1 MSCVVNAHRDV
12 TLSSGGSYAVLLWIC
27 LSLLVLGGIA
37 AFVFQDAH
45 TLGGLSGDTLAGVAA
60 GLALLVFYVSA
71 ISSDYRG
78 RIRGMAKDFF
88 LWAGLAL
95 LLIVAYSFRNE
106 AMYVIT
112 RVAGELMPPGQAINI
127 STMND
132 GKHVVRIRRRPDNH
146 FAAAAQVNGFNVS
159 MLVDTGASTIV
170 LRPTDARTAGINT
183 ANLSFTVPVN
193 TANGAAFAA
202 SVKLREIRIG
212 PIVMRNIEA
221 LVSKPGTLKES
232 LLGMNFLRRLRS
244 YEFSGEFLTLRG

>member
-1 MSCVVNAHRDV
+1 M
-12 TLSSGGSYAVLLWIC
+12 LLWIC

-37 AFVFQDAH
+37 AFALQDAH
-45 TLGGLSGDTLAGVAA
+45 TLGGLSGDTIAGIAA
-60 GLALLVFYVSA
+60 GLALLVFYISA
-71 ISSDYRG
+71 ISRDYRG
-78 RIRGMAKDFF
+78 RISGMAKDFF

-95 LLIVAYSFRNE
+95 LLIVGYSFRNE
-106 AMYVIT
+106 ALYVIN
-112 RVAGELMPPGQAINI
+112 RVAGELMPPGQVISI
-127 STMND
+127 STMNE

-146 FAAAAQVNGFNVS
+146 FAATTQVNGFNVS

-183 ANLSFTVPVN
+183 AKLSFTVPVN
-193 TANGAAFAA
+193 TANGSAFAA

>member
-1 MSCVVNAHRDV
+1 M
-12 TLSSGGSYAVLLWIC
+12 
-27 LSLLVLGGIA
+27 LGGIA
-37 AFVFQDAH
+37 AFALQDAH
-45 TLGGLSGDTLAGVAA
+45 TLGGLSGDTIAGIAA
-60 GLALLVFYVSA
+60 GLALLVFYISA
-71 ISSDYRG
+71 ISRDYRG
-78 RIRGMAKDFF
+78 RISGMAKDFF

-95 LLIVAYSFRNE
+95 LLIVGYSFRNE
-106 AMYVIT
+106 ALYVIN
-112 RVAGELMPPGQAINI
+112 RVAGELMPPGQVISI
-127 STMND
+127 STMNE

-146 FAAAAQVNGFNVS
+146 FAATTQVNGFNVS

-183 ANLSFTVPVN
+183 AKLSFTVPVN
-193 TANGAAFAA
+193 TANGSAFAA

>member
-1 MSCVVNAHRDV
+1 M
-12 TLSSGGSYAVLLWIC
+12 LLWIC

-37 AFVFQDAH
+37 AFALQDAH
-45 TLGGLSGDTLAGVAA
+45 TLGGLSGDTIAGIAA

-71 ISSDYRG
+71 ISRDYRG
-78 RIRGMAKDFF
+78 RISGMAKDFF

-95 LLIVAYSFRNE
+95 LLIVGYSFRNE
-106 AMYVIT
+106 ALYVIN
-112 RVAGELMPPGQAINI
+112 RVAGELMPPGQVISI
-127 STMND
+127 STMNE

-146 FAAAAQVNGFNVS
+146 FAATTQVNGFNVS

-183 ANLSFTVPVN
+183 AKLSFTVPVN
-193 TANGAAFAA
+193 TANGSAFAA

>member
-1 MSCVVNAHRDV
+1 M
-12 TLSSGGSYAVLLWIC
+12 LLWIC

-37 AFVFQDAH
+37 AFAFQDAN
-45 TLGGLSGDTLAGVAA
+45 TLGGLSGDTLAGIAA
-60 GLALLVFYVSA
+60 GLALLVFY
-71 ISSDYRG
+71 ISVIAGDYRG
-78 RIRGMAKDFF
+78 RVSRMAKDFF
-88 LWAGLAL
+88 VWAGFAL
-95 LLIVAYSFRNE
+95 LLVIGYSFRQE
-106 AMYVIT
+106 AMFVVN
-112 RVAGELMPPGQAINI
+112 RVAGELMPPGQVI
-127 STMND
+127 SVSTVHE

-146 FAAAAQVNGFNVS
+146 FAATTQVNGANIS

-183 ANLSFTVPVN
+183 GKLSFTVPVN